1 MTMTT
6 TTSVTN
12 VLRKARAATLL
23 ARVRERGTLPVDA
36 ALLTAWTAS
45 GWTLDQIITA
55 AHDLASVGIVRLTTT
70 PNEIHIIAMRG
81 GAE

>member
-6 TTSVTN
+6 TTGVTN

-23 ARVRERGTLPVDA
+23 ARVRERGTLRVNT
-36 ALLTAWTAS
+36 ALLTAWAAS
-45 GWTLDQIITA
+45 GWKHDQIITA
-55 AHDLASVGIVRLTTT
+55 AHDLVSVGIVRLTTT
-70 PNEIHIIAMRG
+70 PNEIYIIAMRG